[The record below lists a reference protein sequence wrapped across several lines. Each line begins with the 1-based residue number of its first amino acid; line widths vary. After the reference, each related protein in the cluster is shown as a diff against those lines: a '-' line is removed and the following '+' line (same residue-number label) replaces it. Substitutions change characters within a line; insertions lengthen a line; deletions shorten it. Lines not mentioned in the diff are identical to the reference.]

1 MIFTKTQKFLS
12 LVLIIF
18 ITACG
23 ASFSEAE
30 QVKLD
35 ECISGSEGYSESEC
49 ECMISETAAVLTE
62 EEKAVWLTDATPSD
76 PSVSMSMLGKVF
88 AVFGT
93 CGIEMK
99 LGQ

>member
-1 MIFTKTQKFLS
+1 MIFTKTKKFLS
-12 LVLIIF
+12 LMLIIF
-18 ITACG
+18 LTACG

-30 QVKLD
+30 QAKLD
-35 ECISGSEGYSESEC
+35 ECISGGEYSESEC
-49 ECMISETAAVLTE
+49 ECVVSETAAALTE

>member
-1 MIFTKTQKFLS
+1 M
-12 LVLIIF
+12 LIIF
-18 ITACG
+18 LTACG

-30 QVKLD
+30 QAKLD
-35 ECISGSEGYSESEC
+35 ECISGGEYSESEC
-49 ECMISETAAVLTE
+49 ECVVSETAAALTE

-93 CGIEMK
+93 CGVDLK

>member
-1 MIFTKTQKFLS
+1 MIFTKTQKFSS

-18 ITACG
+18 LTACG

-30 QVKLD
+30 QAKLD
-35 ECISGSEGYSESEC
+35 ECISGGEYSESEC
-49 ECMISETAAVLTE
+49 ECVISETAAVLTE

-93 CGIEMK
+93 CGVELN

>member
-12 LVLIIF
+12 LMLIIF
-18 ITACG
+18 LTACG

-30 QVKLD
+30 QAKLD
-35 ECISGSEGYSESEC
+35 ECITGGEYSESEC
-49 ECMISETAAVLTE
+49 ECVISETAAALTE

>member
-12 LVLIIF
+12 LMLIIF
-18 ITACG
+18 LTACG

-30 QVKLD
+30 QAKLD
-35 ECISGSEGYSESEC
+35 ECITGGEYSESEC
-49 ECMISETAAVLTE
+49 ECVVSETAAALTE

>member
-1 MIFTKTQKFLS
+1 MILTKTQKFLS
-12 LVLIIF
+12 LMLIIF
-18 ITACG
+18 LTACG

-30 QVKLD
+30 QAKLD
-35 ECISGSEGYSESEC
+35 ECISGGEYSESEC
-49 ECMISETAAVLTE
+49 ECVVSETAAALTE

>member
-12 LVLIIF
+12 LMLIIF
-18 ITACG
+18 LTACG

-30 QVKLD
+30 QAKLD
-35 ECISGSEGYSESEC
+35 ECITGGEYSESEC

-93 CGIEMK
+93 CGVDLK

>member
-12 LVLIIF
+12 LMLVIF
-18 ITACG
+18 LTACG

-30 QVKLD
+30 QAKLD
-35 ECISGSEGYSESEC
+35 ECITGGEYSESEC
-49 ECMISETAAVLTE
+49 ECVVSETAAALTE

>member
-12 LVLIIF
+12 LMLIIF
-18 ITACG
+18 LTACG

-30 QVKLD
+30 QAKLD
-35 ECISGSEGYSESEC
+35 ECITGGEYSESEC
-49 ECMISETAAVLTE
+49 ECVVSETAAALTE

-76 PSVSMSMLGKVF
+76 PSVSMSMIGKVF

>member
-1 MIFTKTQKFLS
+1 MILTKTQKFLS
-12 LVLIIF
+12 LMLIIF
-18 ITACG
+18 LTACG

-30 QVKLD
+30 QAKLD
-35 ECISGSEGYSESEC
+35 ECITGGEYSESEC
-49 ECMISETAAVLTE
+49 ECVVSETAAALTE

-93 CGIEMK
+93 CGVEMK